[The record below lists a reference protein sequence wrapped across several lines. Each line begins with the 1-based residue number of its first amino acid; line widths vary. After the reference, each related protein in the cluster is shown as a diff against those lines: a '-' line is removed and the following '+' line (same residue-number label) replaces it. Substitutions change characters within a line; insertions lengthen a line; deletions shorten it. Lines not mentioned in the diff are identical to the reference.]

1 MNNLTPIQQVIAPA
15 SDRLCGD
22 DLIAGPR
29 TIKFTEVRVIEGD
42 RGKKQ
47 FSIRF
52 EGDDGKPWIT
62 CKTMA
67 RAMVLA
73 WSVTDV
79 EQMVGRSVTVFRD
92 PDVDFGKE
100 KGIGG
105 VRISHMSHLP
115 TAASMKLTVSQ
126 GKKGAFV
133 FQPLTAEVKQMPAKA
148 KQTADEWAGEHI
160 GAVEQAASLESLS
173 ELIARGAK
181 PMGKLD
187 DERNDLWTAINAAYA
202 DRRSQLEPADDDDG
216 FADEGEES

>member
-1 MNNLTPIQQVIAPA
+1 MNDLTPIQQIIAPV

-29 TIKFTEVRVIEGD
+29 TIKFTEVRAIEGD

-52 EGDDGKPWIT
+52 EGDNGRPWIP

-73 WSVTDV
+73 Q
-79 EQMVGRSVTVFRD
+79 QMVGRSVTVFRD

-115 TAASMKLTVSQ
+115 KAAQMKLTVSQ

-133 FQPLTAEVKQMPAKA
+133 FQPLTAEVAPIRTAR
-148 KQTADEWAGEHI
+148 QTAEQWAAEHI
-160 GAVEQAASLESLS
+160 GAVQVAATLDSLS
-173 ELIARGAK
+173 DLMAKGSK
-181 PMGKLD
+181 PMGKLETD
-187 DERNDLWTAINAAYA
+187 KPDLWQEVSAAYA
-202 DRRSQLEPADDDDG
+202 ARRAQLEQPA
-216 FADEGEES
+216 ADEGFGDFADGEEG